1 MPTYRSITISL
12 VSQFDILTIPEY
24 APPTTPSDPFS
35 NAPTLVNPDHSLVS
49 VYIPTYPSS
58 QFWLSYSISPP
69 HPPKLLYYFKLY
81 LNGNP
86 VVSWG
91 CGEDDDYR
99 GKTMFGL
106 FKPGRSSGLAKG
118 TTLQRRVLCFGP
130 DIAGLDN
137 RALDNL
143 SNVMEIKVFRSK
155 ARKRIKPDVPK
166 LQSVG
171 NSPSIDRKKSQ
182 QQVVG
187 GINLVNAGALLDKHP
202 QRYYKYAL
210 LDPLDAPFATF
221 RYYYRSWD
229 QLEALGVISPYPS
242 ESSSVTS
249 IESSSVRSQENLAP
263 TAGRPLSPQVS
274 SNTLESSVSASASSD
289 SAATSGAL
297 ATAEESSNSST
308 AGIAASTNPNKPSN
322 EDSRHSNNTGE
333 ATAAK
338 AMDDDVESPST
349 TDSPAESPL
358 KIPFF
363 LHRPPTPPP
372 SSTPSKLAQL
382 PTIIPPTTKDFN
394 TLASKESFASLIRK
408 RLPDPDPSA
417 FQLTDPS
424 PVEEPPGPIL
434 PSPDRSGN
442 LGKRSGTGSM
452 GVLMSVVN
460 SAKNRRR
467 REAAGIDVASE
478 EEPSE
483 GERTDGEAGES
494 VSVGS
499 GSEGSGKARGKP
511 GGGKKET
518 KRVEEEKGKE
528 EDGKQPEERRKRE
541 RRRNL
546 WEEL

>member
-24 APPTTPSDPFS
+24 APPTTPTDPFS

-58 QFWLSYSISPP
+58 QFWISYSISPP
-69 HPPKLLYYFKLY
+69 YPPKLLYYFKLY
-81 LNGNP
+81 LNGNS

-91 CGEDDDYR
+91 CGEDDAYR

-106 FKPGRSSGLAKG
+106 FKPGHSSALARG
-118 TTLQRRVLCFGP
+118 TTLQQRVLCFGP
-130 DIAGLDN
+130 DTAGLDN
-137 RALDNL
+137 GALDNL
-143 SNVMEIKVFRSK
+143 SDVMEIKVFRSK
-155 ARKRIKPDVPK
+155 GRKRVKPGFQTI
-166 LQSVG
+166 QSVG
-171 NSPSIDRKKSQ
+171 ISPNIDKKKSQ
-182 QQVVG
+182 QQAVG
-187 GINLVNAGALLDKHP
+187 GINLVNAGTLLDNHP

-229 QLEALGVISPYPS
+229 QLEALGVISPHPS
-242 ESSSVTS
+242 ESSSITS
-249 IESSSVRSQENLAP
+249 IDSSPARSEQNLAT
-263 TAGRPLSPQVS
+263 TAERPRSPLNS
-274 SNTLESSVSASASSD
+274 SNTPESYVPVSASSD
-289 SAATSGAL
+289 NTATNGSSHM
-297 ATAEESSNSST
+297 AEEPKDSST
-308 AGIAASTNPNKPSN
+308 TEAGTATNLKKNSK
-322 EDSRHSNNTGE
+322 
-333 ATAAK
+333 AT
-338 AMDDDVESPST
+338 DDEVESQST
-349 TDSPAESPL
+349 TKSPEESPL

-363 LHRPPTPPP
+363 LPRPPTPPP
-372 SSTPSKLAQL
+372 SSPPSKLAQL
-382 PTIIPPTTKDFN
+382 PNSVPPTTRDFN

-424 PVEEPPGPIL
+424 PTVEPPNPTL
-434 PSPDRSGN
+434 PSPGKASG

-467 REAAGIDVASE
+467 REAAADSVAGE

-483 GERTDGEAGES
+483 GERTDGETGES
-494 VSVGS
+494 ISTGS
-499 GSEGSGKARGKP
+499 GSEGSGKARGTSA
-511 GGGKKET
+511 GKKEK
-518 KRVEEEKGKE
+518 KRVKEQKRREEEE
-528 EDGKQPEERRKRE
+528 EEIGKQPEEKKRGERK
-541 RRRNL
+541 RNL